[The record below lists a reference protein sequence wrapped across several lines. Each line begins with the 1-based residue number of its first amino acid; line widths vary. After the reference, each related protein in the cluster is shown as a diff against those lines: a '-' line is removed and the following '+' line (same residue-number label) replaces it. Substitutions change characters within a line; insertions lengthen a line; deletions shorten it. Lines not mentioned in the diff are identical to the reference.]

1 MLYSVDLR
9 SMGGNHPFGRETFSR
24 REEAE
29 RFVEELGREDSEPG
43 SALRIEEHEL
53 EAGEDN

>member
-29 RFVEELGREDSEPG
+29 RFIEELRREDSELG